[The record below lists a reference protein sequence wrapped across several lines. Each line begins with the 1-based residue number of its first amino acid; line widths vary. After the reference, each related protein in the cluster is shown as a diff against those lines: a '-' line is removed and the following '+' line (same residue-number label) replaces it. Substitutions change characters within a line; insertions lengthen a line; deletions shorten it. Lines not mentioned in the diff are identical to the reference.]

1 MQLIQFKANEIEK
14 IWPLVKDHV
23 QSALDRNQNFR
34 DHSDVKE
41 NCIKGLEQLWVIVD
55 KKDNVHGVCITQIVE
70 QKNYN
75 IGLVRIATGHD
86 LPLWVDKIKD
96 FEDWAFKNCDCKKIE
111 IYGRPGWS
119 RMLKPLGYDFTHV
132 QMDKFIG
139 GLH

>member
-41 NCIKGLEQLWVIVD
+41 NCINGLEQLWVIVD
-55 KKDNVHGVCITQIVE
+55 KKDNVHGVCITQIVK

-75 IGLVRIATGHD
+75 IYKKKEQMNS
-86 LPLWVDKIKD
+86 LPSSSRVVLKI
-96 FEDWAFKNCDCKKIE
+96 
-111 IYGRPGWS
+111 
-119 RMLKPLGYDFTHV
+119 
-132 QMDKFIG
+132 
-139 GLH
+139 

>member
-1 MQLIQFKANEIEK
+1 MELIQFKSNEIEK
-14 IWPLVKDHV
+14 IWPLVKKHV

-34 DHSDVKE
+34 NHFDVKE
-41 NCIKGLEQLWVIVD
+41 NCINGLEQLWVIVD
-55 KKDNVHGVCITQIVE
+55 NKDDVHGVCIT
-70 QKNYN
+70 
-75 IGLVRIATGHD
+75 TGHD

-96 FEDWAFKNCDCKKIE
+96 FEDWAFKNCGCKKIE

-119 RMLKPLGYDFTHV
+119 RMLKPLGYNFTHV

>member
-1 MQLIQFKANEIEK
+1 MELIQFKSNEIEK
-14 IWPLVKDHV
+14 IWPLVKKHV

-34 DHSDVKE
+34 NHFDVKE
-41 NCIKGLEQLWVIVD
+41 NCINGLEQLWVIVD
-55 KKDNVHGVCITQIVE
+55 NKDDVHG
-70 QKNYN
+70 
-75 IGLVRIATGHD
+75 VRIATGHD

-96 FEDWAFKNCDCKKIE
+96 FEDWAFKNCGCKKIE

-119 RMLKPLGYDFTHV
+119 RMLKPLGYNFTHV

>member
-34 DHSDVKE
+34 DHTDVKE
-41 NCIKGLEQLWVIVD
+41 NCINGFEQLWVIVD
-55 KKDNVHGVCITQIVE
+55 KKDNVYGVCVTQIVE
-70 QKNYN
+70 QKNY
-75 IGLVRIATGHD
+75 
-86 LPLWVDKIKD
+86 
-96 FEDWAFKNCDCKKIE
+96 KIE

-119 RMLKPLGYDFTHV
+119 KMLKPLGYDFTHV